1 MVKRFLIT
9 ALVIAT
15 FSLPSF
21 STTTATAGEIL
32 HQVSTIDALLAGL
45 YDGVMPIK
53 DLKQQG
59 NLGIGTFD
67 CLDGEM
73 IVVDGQVFRV
83 SADGRARIVADDE
96 TTPFASVT
104 NFAAE
109 QHLQLP
115 LSTTY
120 DSLKTLITETGLSPN
135 LFHAF
140 RLEGKFNKVSTRS
153 VPRQLKPYA
162 PLVEVVKSQPLF
174 NFEQVEGV
182 MVGFYCPSYV
192 KGINV
197 PGYHLHF
204 LTADHSAGGHVLSFS
219 TKQVKLAIDTLSR
232 FDLQLPTSQEFAQVN
247 LTRDRQYELKKVE
260 Q

>member
-1 MVKRFLIT
+1 MKRLI
-9 ALVIAT
+9 IAT
-15 FSLPSF
+15 LIIALSLTSI
-21 STTTATAGEIL
+21 TITTATAGEVL

-45 YDGVMPIK
+45 YDGVIPVK
-53 DLKQQG
+53 TLKQQG

-67 CLDGEM
+67 SLDGEM

-83 SADGRARIVADDE
+83 SADGRASLVTDDE

-104 NFAAE
+104 HFDAE
-109 QHLQLP
+109 QQLQLA
-115 LSTTY
+115 SDTTL
-120 DSLKTLITETGLSPN
+120 DSIKKVINEAGLSPN

-140 RLEGKFNKVSTRS
+140 RLEGSFNTVTTRS
-153 VPRQLKPYA
+153 VPRQVKPYA

-182 MVGFYCPSYV
+182 MVGFYCPAYV

-204 LTADHSAGGHVLSFS
+204 LTADQSAGGHVLSFS
-219 TKQVKLAIDTLSR
+219 TNQVTLAIDTLPHFS
-232 FDLQLPTSQEFAQVN
+232 LQLPMSQEFAQVD
-247 LTRDRQYELKKVE
+247 LKRDRQHELKKVE
-260 Q
+260 QR

>member
-1 MVKRFLIT
+1 VKRLIVAT
-9 ALVIAT
+9 LIIALSATTIAI
-15 FSLPSF
+15 
-21 STTTATAGEIL
+21 TTATAGEVL

-45 YDGVMPIK
+45 YDGVIPVSK
-53 DLKQQG
+53 LKQQG
-59 NLGIGTFD
+59 DFGIGTFD
-67 CLDGEM
+67 SLDGEM
-73 IVVDGQVFRV
+73 IVVDGQVLRV
-83 SADGRARIVADDE
+83 SADGRARVVADNE

-104 NFAAE
+104 HFDAE
-109 QHLQLP
+109 QQLQLP
-115 LSTTY
+115 ADTTLT
-120 DSLKTLITETGLSPN
+120 SLKTLIAKTGLSPN

-140 RLEGKFNKVSTRS
+140 HLKGSFNSVATRS
-153 VPRQLKPYA
+153 VPRQVKPYT

-182 MVGFYCPSYV
+182 MVGFYCPAYV

-219 TKQVKLAIDTLSR
+219 TNQVTLEIDTLPR
-232 FDLQLPTSQEFAQVN
+232 FDLQLPMTQQFAQVD
-247 LTRDRQYELKKVE
+247 LKRDRQHELKKVE

>member
-1 MVKRFLIT
+1 VKRLFIT
-9 ALVIAT
+9 ATITIAL
-15 FSLPSF
+15 SL
-21 STTTATAGEIL
+21 STITMTTAIAGEIL

-45 YDGVMPIK
+45 YDGVTTVE
-53 DLKQQG
+53 DLKMQG

-67 CLDGEM
+67 SLDGEM

-83 SADGRARIVADDE
+83 SADGGARVVADDE
-96 TTPFASVT
+96 TTPFSSVT
-104 NFAAE
+104 NFTAE
-109 QHLQLP
+109 QQLQLP
-115 LSTTY
+115 KKTTL
-120 DSLKTLITETGLSPN
+120 DTLKSLIVEAGLSPN

-140 RLEGKFNKVSTRS
+140 RLEGRFNTVATRS
-153 VPRQLKPYA
+153 VPRQTKPYA

-174 NFEQVEGV
+174 NFEQVDGV
-182 MVGFYCPSYV
+182 MVGFYCPAYV

-219 TKQVKLAIDTLSR
+219 TNQVTLAIDTLPR
-232 FDLQLPTSQEFAQVN
+232 FALQLPTSPEFAQVD
-247 LTRDRQYELKKVE
+247 LKRDRQLELKKVE

>member
-1 MVKRFLIT
+1 MKRLIITATIIT
-9 ALVIAT
+9 AL
-15 FSLPSF
+15 SLSSIGI
-21 STTTATAGEIL
+21 STTTAGEIL

-45 YDGVMPIK
+45 YDGVIPVK
-53 DLKQQG
+53 TLKQQG
-59 NLGIGTFD
+59 NFGIGTFD
-67 CLDGEM
+67 SLDGEM

-83 SADGRARIVADDE
+83 SADGRASVVAEDE
-96 TTPFASVT
+96 TAPFASVT

-109 QHLQLP
+109 QQLQLP
-115 LSTTY
+115 ADTTL
-120 DSLKTLITETGLSPN
+120 DSLKTLIAATGLSPN

-140 RLEGKFNKVSTRS
+140 RLEGSFNTVATRS
-153 VPRQLKPYA
+153 VPRQVKPYA

-182 MVGFYCPSYV
+182 MVGFYCPAYV

-204 LTADHSAGGHVLSFS
+204 LTADKSAGGHVLSFS
-219 TKQVKLAIDTLSR
+219 ADKVTLSIDTLTR
-232 FDLQLPTSQEFAQVN
+232 FALQLPTSPEFSQVD
-247 LTRDRQYELKKVE
+247 LKRDRQHELKKVE

>member
-1 MVKRFLIT
+1 MKNLFIT
-9 ALVIAT
+9 ATIALSLVSPFI
-15 FSLPSF
+15 
-21 STTTATAGEIL
+21 STGTAGEVL

-45 YDGVMPIK
+45 YDGVTTVA
-53 DLKQQG
+53 DLKQRG
-59 NLGIGTFD
+59 DLGIGTFD
-67 CLDGEM
+67 SLDGEM

-83 SADGRARIVADDE
+83 SADGRASIVAENE

-104 NFAAE
+104 NFTTE
-109 QHLQLP
+109 QQLP
-115 LSTTY
+115 LPAGTTL
-120 DSLKTLITETGLSPN
+120 DSLKQLIAEAGLSPN

-140 RLEGKFNKVSTRS
+140 RLEGCFNTVATRS
-153 VPRQLKPYA
+153 VPRQVKPYA

-174 NFEQVEGV
+174 NFEQVEGI
-182 MVGFYCPSYV
+182 MVGFYCPAYV

-219 TKQVKLAIDTLSR
+219 TNQATLAIDTLPR
-232 FDLQLPTSQEFAQVN
+232 FALQLPTSPEFAQVDLN
-247 LTRDRQYELKKVE
+247 RDRQYELKKVE